1 MFTGSLRICEC
12 RMGAGLM
19 ADLILIVPILT
30 VIRYAIASSLLEHI
44 KKVII
49 TRHAGFME
57 YCQSKCLLLTH
68 SSNYLYQLGW

>member
-1 MFTGSLRICEC
+1 
-12 RMGAGLM
+12 M

-49 TRHAGFME
+49 TRHDGFPE
-57 YCQSKCLLLTH
+57 YCQSKCLLR
-68 SSNYLYQLGW
+68 SSVCVKHTAIICVSWDGNH